1 MMDFSS
7 SFGFYFLKIVG
18 QMIIPTLCNK
28 VIFHEIFHRIIIGT
42 CLIRKT
48 MVYYIKRAFPRS
60 LDSSTFPS
68 TRNTRSVYQQH
79 ILVIMEKYQI
89 VLLLFTVL
97 WCTTLSDDQNSKLK
111 SEINDLEMLVFCEIP
126 CTNCSLD
133 TWIKYLRSTLD
144 KVLTTN
150 SPDRS
155 GNWLQKFVLGLAG
168 QITGFGFNVILSGLG
183 LYFSYRI
190 NKKFKKWE
198 ESEEIKFLRKL
209 EWMQFPPTAD
219 KERYLLP
226 ERR

>member
-1 MMDFSS
+1 
-7 SFGFYFLKIVG
+7 
-18 QMIIPTLCNK
+18 MIILMLCNK

-48 MVYYIKRAFPRS
+48 MVYYITRVFSRS

-68 TRNTRSVYQQH
+68 MRNTRSIYQQH
-79 ILVIMEKYQI
+79 ILVIMEKYQF
-89 VLLLFTVL
+89 VLLLFTVSL
-97 WCTTLSDDQNSKLK
+97 CTTYSDDQNSKLK
-111 SEINDLEMLVFCEIP
+111 SEINDLEMLVFWEIP

-133 TWIKYLRSTLD
+133 MQIKYLRLTLD

-155 GNWLQKFVLGLAG
+155 GNWSQKFVLGLAG
-168 QITGFGFNVILSGLG
+168 QITGFVFNVILAVLG
-183 LYFSYRI
+183 IYLSFRI

-209 EWMQFPPTAD
+209 ERMQFPPTAD
-219 KERYLLP
+219 MERYLLP